1 MTRLPAFSRMCAIC
15 VAISAS
21 GLARLTKKIDSLV
34 RCRVLR
40 ARRTGGVGSKL
51 VSGWLENIVRK
62 KVFVQFENVPI
73 TQYRADK
80 IDFDRLQVRLAQKSN
95 LTSSSFLKIQQ
106 LCNFRRVCQT
116 ARTSPRTPLAK
127 KL

>member
-1 MTRLPAFSRMCAIC
+1 M
-15 VAISAS
+15 AISAS

-80 IDFDRLQVRLAQKSN
+80 IASRCALRKKSN